1 LLFLIENMNTSDSNK
16 ELPALI
22 QLIDEPDENIYA
34 QIKNRI
40 LSYGKEGIPFLEEAW
55 SHNLHPIAQKRIE
68 VLLHKLRFE
77 NIINELSDWY
87 ALGASN
93 LLRGYLLVSKYQYPN
108 LDENLIRK
116 EIDKIKTEIWL
127 ELNSELTALEIV
139 KVFNKIIF
147 DVNKFDGDH
156 KNYYSPLNSYIN
168 NVLESR
174 KGNPLS
180 LSMLFIILADMVEV
194 PIYGVNLPEH
204 FILAYADISKSFP
217 GQDVQNAD
225 VMFYINPY
233 SGGAVF
239 TRYEIEAFLKQMNI
253 EPHGRYFQPCRNV
266 EMIKRLLVNLIHS
279 YNSSGNKVKVSELE
293 ILLKIFD

>member
-1 LLFLIENMNTSDSNK
+1 LLFLIENMNTPDLNK
-16 ELPALI
+16 ELAALI
-22 QLIDEPDENIYA
+22 QLIDEPDETIYS

-40 LSYGKEGIPFLEEAW
+40 CSYKKEAIPLLEYAW
-55 SHNLHPIAQKRIE
+55 THNLHPLAQKRIE
-68 VLLHKLRFE
+68 VLLNKLRFE
-77 NIINELSDWY
+77 NIVNDLSDWY

-93 LLRGYLLVSKYQYPN
+93 LLMGYLLVSKYQYPH
-108 LDENLIRK
+108 LDENLVRK
-116 EIDKIKTEIWL
+116 EIDKIRKEIWL
-127 ELNSELTALEIV
+127 ELNSDLTALEKV
-139 KVFNKIIF
+139 KVFNKIFF
-147 DVNKFDGDH
+147 DINKFEGDH

-174 KGNPLS
+174 KGNPLA
-180 LSMLFIILADMVEV
+180 LSMLLIILADMVEV

-204 FILAYADISKSFP
+204 FILAYVDISRSFP
-217 GQDVQNAD
+217 VKDIQNAD
-225 VMFYINPY
+225 VLFYINPF

-253 EPHGRYFQPCRNV
+253 EPHSRYFQPCNNV

-293 ILLKIFD
+293 ILLNIFD